1 MARLTFKGLEE
12 YELLI
17 SRLKKGTEEIAG
29 RAIYAGAAVV
39 ADEMRANIQ
48 SLPVIRGYGTPEDPL
63 PGGVTDRQKRGLLAG
78 FGISSLKNNNG
89 YLNVK
94 LGFDGYNSTKTKKYP
109 KGQPNAMIARA
120 IESGSSIRKKRPF
133 IRPAVDKA
141 KKKAIEK
148 GQAVID
154 ERIEAITK

>member
-17 SRLKKGTEEIAG
+17 SRLEKGTEEIAG

-39 ADEMRANIQ
+39 ADEVRANIQ

-94 LGFDGYNSTKTKKYP
+94 LGFDGYNGQPTVKYP
-109 KGQPNAMIARA
+109 YGQPNVMVAYGT
-120 IESGSSIRKKRPF
+120 ESGSTWKRKHPF
-133 IRPAVDKA
+133 IRPAVNASRKRAEAAMAEVLDEEI
-141 KKKAIEK
+141 KKFVE
-148 GQAVID
+148 
-154 ERIEAITK
+154 

>member
-1 MARLTFKGLEE
+1 MARLTFKCLEE

-17 SRLKKGTEEIAG
+17 SRLEKGTEEIAG

-39 ADEMRANIQ
+39 ADEVRANIQ
-48 SLPVIRGYGTPEDPL
+48 SLPVIRGYGTPENPL

-94 LGFDGYNSTKTKKYP
+94 LGFDGYN
-109 KGQPNAMIARA
+109 GQPVAYGT
-120 IESGSSIRKKRPF
+120 ESGSTWKRKHPF
-133 IRPAVDKA
+133 IRPAVNASRKRA
-141 KKKAIEK
+141 EAAMAE
-148 GQAVID
+148 VLD
-154 ERIEAITK
+154 EEIKRIVE